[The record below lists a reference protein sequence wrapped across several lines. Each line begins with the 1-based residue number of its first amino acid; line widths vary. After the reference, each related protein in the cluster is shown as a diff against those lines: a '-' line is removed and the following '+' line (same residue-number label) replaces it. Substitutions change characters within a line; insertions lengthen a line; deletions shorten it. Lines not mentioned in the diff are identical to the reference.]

1 MRVNTGTHWGA
12 VDDISPDYNATYI
25 YSTNYTV
32 HGDHFKFPDTSGVGR
47 INKIAVCFLA
57 TRQTQGSSDGYVAG
71 QVRIGATDYSLNGI
85 LRPPLGSWE
94 LYSCELTT
102 NPATAQPWTWA
113 EMDVLEV
120 RQMLRAYDGQM
131 RCTQV
136 YVEIDYS
143 PPIVV
148 STTVHLKWNV
158 LAFVAS
164 TVHLKWN
171 VLALVASTVHLKW
184 NVLAL
189 VASTVHL
196 KWNVLAFVAST
207 VHLKWNVLAL
217 VASTILCQWRVRA
230 LVNQSRLN
238 RRRYTGPAKPKQ
250 VPRRPV

>member
-1 MRVNTGTHWGA
+1 MQVNTGTHWGA

-25 YSTNYTV
+25 YSTNYGV
-32 HGDHFKFPDTSGVGR
+32 HGDHFKFPGTSGVGP
-47 INKIAVCFLA
+47 INEIAVCFLA
-57 TRQTQGSSDGYVAG
+57 TKQTQGSSDGYVAG
-71 QVRIGATDYSLNGI
+71 QVRIGGADYSLGAI
-85 LRPPLGSWE
+85 LRPLLGSWE
-94 LYSCELTT
+94 LYSRELTT

-143 PPIVV
+143 PPIIV
-148 STTVHLKWNV
+148 SDTI
-158 LAFVAS
+158 
-164 TVHLKWN
+164 HLKWN
-171 VLALVASTVHLKW
+171 VLALISDTI
-184 NVLAL
+184 
-189 VASTVHL
+189 
-196 KWNVLAFVAST
+196 
-207 VHLKWNVLAL
+207 HLKWNVLAL